1 MPCQKKEKNI
11 YYILDIHGK
20 FIVKKEL
27 VKMKI
32 LCAMALA
39 FFLLIG
45 NISLAAAAPIPLRG
59 IVEGFYGTPWSQADR
74 LDMLRFCQREG
85 LNAYIYAPKDDPYH
99 RAKWREPYPP
109 EKLAEMSRLIEEA
122 KASQVRFIFA
132 VSPGLDI
139 HFRGTAGER
148 DKRAMREKLTAMYE
162 LGVRDFAI
170 FFDDIENKDGKGQAA
185 FLNWL
190 EENFVKTHQ
199 DIAPLLTVPTEYFR
213 EDMLSDGQTKT
224 YTEDFSTNLN
234 KDIMVLYTGEKVVP
248 DGLTDEDYQKAN
260 KLYHRQL
267 GLWWNYPVSD
277 YLPQKLALGPI
288 EKLPRQEKL
297 PAIFFNP
304 MQYAGLS
311 KISLITGAKYA
322 KNPERYNAHKA
333 WKQALKKEYGHL
345 APDMERFADHSQHMK
360 VSWAEIGPEDGQKMR
375 SLADAYWQARQSGR
389 KHKTA
394 KARRKLTKELKQ
406 LDKSLNSLMTRLPPE
421 RVIEFLPQLDQLR
434 RIVKADLLGLSLL
447 SGEQDKAAAFEEVL
461 AEVKANDA
469 QAIISE
475 KSARALLTEI
485 DEARRQSKSE

>member
-1 MPCQKKEKNI
+1 
-11 YYILDIHGK
+11 
-20 FIVKKEL
+20 
-27 VKMKI
+27 MKI

-45 NISLAAAAPIPLRG
+45 NISLAAATPIPLRG

-74 LDMLRFCQREG
+74 LNMLRFCQREG

-213 EDMLSDGQTKT
+213 EDMLAEGQTKT

-248 DGLTDEDYQKAN
+248 NGLTDEDYQKAN
-260 KLYHRQL
+260 KLYQRQL

-277 YLPQKLALGPI
+277 YLPNKLALGPI

-304 MQYAGLS
+304 MQYAELS
-311 KISLITGAKYA
+311 KISLSTGARYA
-322 KNPERYNAHKA
+322 RQPDSYNEKKA
-333 WKQALKKEYGHL
+333 WKQALKKEYGRL
-345 APDMERFADHSQHMK
+345 AQDMERFADHSQHMK
-360 VSWAEIGPEDGQKMR
+360 VSWAEIGPEDGQQLR
-375 SLADAYWQARQSGR
+375 SLADAYWQTRQSGR

>member
-1 MPCQKKEKNI
+1 
-11 YYILDIHGK
+11 
-20 FIVKKEL
+20 
-27 VKMKI
+27 MKI

-74 LDMLRFCQREG
+74 LNMLRFCQREG

-162 LGVRDFAI
+162 LGVRNFAI

-248 DGLTDEDYQKAN
+248 NGLTDEDYQKAN
-260 KLYHRQL
+260 KLYQRQL

-277 YLPQKLALGPI
+277 YLPNKLALGPI

-304 MQYAGLS
+304 MQYAELS
-311 KISLITGAKYA
+311 KISLSTGARYA
-322 KNPERYNAHKA
+322 RQPDSYNEKKA
-333 WKQALKKEYGHL
+333 WKQALKKEYGRL
-345 APDMERFADHSQHMK
+345 AQDMERFADHSQHMK
-360 VSWAEIGPEDGQKMR
+360 VSWAEIGPEDGQQLR

-406 LDKSLNSLMTRLPPE
+406 LDKSLNNLLTKLPPE
-421 RVIEFLPQLDQLR
+421 RVVEFVPQLDQLH
-434 RIVKADLLGLSLL
+434 RIVRANLLGLDLL
-447 SGEQDKAAAFEEVL
+447 SGKQDKAAAFEEAL

>member
-1 MPCQKKEKNI
+1 
-11 YYILDIHGK
+11 
-20 FIVKKEL
+20 
-27 VKMKI
+27 MKI

-45 NISLAAAAPIPLRG
+45 NISLTAAAPIPLRG

-74 LDMLRFCQREG
+74 LNMLRFCQREG

-213 EDMLSDGQTKT
+213 EDMLADGQTKT

-248 DGLTDEDYQKAN
+248 NGLTDEDYQKAN
-260 KLYHRQL
+260 KLYQRQL

-277 YLPQKLALGPI
+277 YLPNKLALGPI

-304 MQYAGLS
+304 MQYAELS
-311 KISLITGAKYA
+311 KISLSTGARYA
-322 KNPERYNAHKA
+322 RQPDSYNEKKA
-333 WKQALKKEYGHL
+333 WKQALKKEYGRL
-345 APDMERFADHSQHMK
+345 AQDMERFADHSQHMK
-360 VSWAEIGPEDGQKMR
+360 VSWAEIGPEDGQQLR

-447 SGEQDKAAAFEEVL
+447 SGEQDKAAAFEEAL

-485 DEARRQSKSE
+485 DEAWRQSKSE